1 MSRFRYTIPVLLL
14 LGTLAIVVAGINLPS
29 PVNNPF
35 SNIPTLVMGLLMIVF
50 AIILSII
57 AKREKLDEI

>member
-14 LGTLAIVVAGINLPS
+14 LGTLAVVVAGINLPS
-29 PVNNPF
+29 PVINPF
-35 SNIPTLVMGLLMIVF
+35 SNIPTLVMGVLMIVF

>member
-1 MSRFRYTIPVLLL
+1 VLLL